1 MHTPGGDRP
10 LHAPH
15 RDAIT
20 RPAAVQRRVDAP
32 RNRVERHEAHEE
44 IGDHERCD
52 RDAHFE
58 QRLQQIRGP
67 RRCGGRR
74 VAHVRSCTIIAV
86 HMSPATR
93 IRRNSDIIAAGLSEQ
108 TILLDPKDWTYVNFN
123 ETAARIWEALDEPR
137 SVDSLVE
144 ALMRDY
150 AVDRS
155 TCEREVEAFVS
166 DMSGRGFIVIEAA

>member
-1 MHTPGGDRP
+1 
-10 LHAPH
+10 
-15 RDAIT
+15 
-20 RPAAVQRRVDAP
+20 
-32 RNRVERHEAHEE
+32 
-44 IGDHERCD
+44 
-52 RDAHFE
+52 
-58 QRLQQIRGP
+58 
-67 RRCGGRR
+67 
-74 VAHVRSCTIIAV
+74 
-86 HMSPATR
+86 MSPATR